1 MNTKHSGYA
10 VAYAAVLGLA
20 CALALTAVDGV
31 TASRKKANA
40 EAEEIRN
47 ILSVLGVPFEAG
59 AGASGLIATYE
70 LMVASEE
77 RGGLTFYVYDHPE
90 KGRLRA
96 TRFSGQGLWGPIEGF
111 LCLEEDMRTVYALS
125 FYRQEETPGLG
136 GEISSEGF
144 LDLFRGK
151 SIVDPLGAPGIRIVG
166 DGADEINEVDAI
178 SGATMTSD
186 RVEAMLN
193 DVIDGIVEEGG
204 FRGE

>member
-47 ILSVLGVPFEAG
+47 ILTVLGVPFEPG

-70 LMVASEE
+70 STVARED
-77 RGGLTFYVYDHPE
+77 RGGLTFHVYDHPE
-90 KGRLRA
+90 RGRLRA
-96 TRFSGQGLWGPIEGF
+96 TRFSGQGLWGAIEGF
-111 LCLEEDMRTVYALS
+111 LCLEEDMRTIYALS

-144 LDLFRGK
+144 LEQFRGK
-151 SIVDPLGAPGIRIVG
+151 SILGPSGDAGLRIVG
-166 DGADEINEVDAI
+166 DGADGINEVDAI

-186 RVEAMLN
+186 RVQTMLN
-193 DVIDGIVEEGG
+193 DVIDSIVEEGDL
-204 FRGE
+204 RGE